1 MRLRGRFFFAAALLI
16 PANAIWII
24 QSEVMRYAGHPTT
37 ISLFY
42 NTIFWLCV
50 LLAFNGLIG
59 RVLPKAVFSRLELLT
74 LYGMLNICTGIA
86 GHDSIEVLLPI
97 LAYPVYRANA
107 TNNWEQD
114 LIPKLPKHLVVTDKE
129 ALKPYFE
136 GHSTLYEASHIQAW
150 LVPTLCWCGFL
161 TTMIVLFM
169 FLNVLL
175 RRRWTESEK
184 LAFPLI
190 QLPLELTAPGAPL
203 LKNKV
208 LWAGVAIAVLLQ
220 LWNGA
225 AVLNPQVPLIQLK
238 YVDQGPTNF
247 PTRPWSAI
255 GWLPMG
261 FYPFGIALGVLLP
274 VDLIFSSWFFFLFYK
289 FQLVVSAWMAWDQEP
304 NFPYTDAQALGAYLG
319 IGVGAIW
326 AARRHFS
333 WLARVFFREEVE
345 APDPND
351 PISQRSAV
359 WGVLV
364 CLTLL
369 VTFFRFSGLSFLVI
383 GAGLV
388 IYLGIA
394 IAITRMRAELGP
406 PVHDLH
412 HAGAD
417 TMLPKIFGPTA
428 FSRDEHIGLS
438 FWWGFNRAYRGHTMP
453 IGIESLKMAEQAKV
467 GTRWPFFALIAA
479 AVLGPLCAFWALL
492 HLSYSYGAAG
502 AVAPPNV
509 MEIFGREAWNR
520 YNNWTGIPEPPHYR
534 EGAAVLAGMGFT
546 LLLNMIRGR
555 WIGFPFHPVGYAIAS
570 SWGMSVLWVPM
581 LIAWVIKIVI
591 LRYGGLATYRKCV
604 PFFLG
609 VILGECLM
617 GGFWNLT
624 GIVREVPTYA
634 FWP

>member
-326 AARRHFS
+326 AARRHFA

>member
-1 MRLRGRFFFAAALLI
+1 MRLRGRFVFAAVLLI
-16 PANAIWII
+16 PINAVWII

-37 ISLFY
+37 VALFY
-42 NTIFWLCV
+42 NTLFWLCAFLV
-50 LLAFNGLIG
+50 LNAMLG
-59 RVLPKAVFSRLELLT
+59 RISPKATFTRGELLT
-74 LYGMLNICTGIA
+74 LYGMLNICTGLA
-86 GHDSIEVLLPI
+86 GHDTIEVLLPI
-97 LAYPVYRANA
+97 LAYPIYRANA
-107 TNNWEQD
+107 TNNWELD
-114 LIPKLPKHLVVTDKE
+114 LIPRLPKHLVVTDKD

-136 GHSTLYEASHIQAW
+136 GHSSFYQAAHIKAW
-150 LVPTLCWCGFL
+150 LVPSLCWCGFL
-161 TTMIVLFM
+161 TTLVLLFL

-208 LWAGVAIAVLLQ
+208 LWAGVLLAVVLQ

-225 AVLNPQVPLIQLK
+225 AVLNPQVPIIPLK
-238 YVDQGPTNF
+238 YKDYGTVF
-247 PTRPWSAI
+247 ATRPWSAI
-255 GWLPMG
+255 GWVPVG

-274 VDLIFSSWFFFLFYK
+274 VDLIFSSWFFFLFWK
-289 FQLVVSAWMAWDQEP
+289 AQLVISAWMAWDQEP

-319 IGVGAIW
+319 IGLGALW
-326 AARRHFS
+326 SARRHLA
-333 WLARVFFREEVE
+333 WLARILFREEVE

-351 PISQRSAV
+351 PIPQRTAV
-359 WGVLV
+359 WGVLI
-364 CLTLL
+364 CLLLL
-369 VTFFRFSGLSFLVI
+369 VTFFRLSGLSYLVI
-383 GAGLV
+383 GAGLT

-394 IAITRMRAELGP
+394 IAITRMRAELGT

-417 TMLPKIFGPTA
+417 TMLPKVFGPTA
-428 FSRDEHIGLS
+428 FSREDHIGLS

-453 IGIESLKMAEQAKV
+453 IGIESLKMAEQGKQ
-467 GTRWPFFALIAA
+467 GTRGMFFALVAA
-479 AVLGPLCAFWALL
+479 AVVGPLCAFWALL
-492 HLSYSYGAAG
+492 HLSYAYGAAG
-502 AVAPPNV
+502 AIAPPNV
-509 MEIFGREAWNR
+509 MEIFGREAWER
-520 YNNWTGIPEPPHYR
+520 YNNWTGVPQPPHPQ
-534 EGAAVLAGMGFT
+534 EGMAIVLGFGLT
-546 LLLNMIRGR
+546 LLLNTIRGR

-581 LIAWVIKIVI
+581 LLAWVIKILL

-609 VILGECLM
+609 VILGECMM
-617 GGFWNLT
+617 GGFWNLI
-624 GIVREVPTYA
+624 GIAREVPTYA

>member
-1 MRLRGRFFFAAALLI
+1 MPLRGRFFFAALLLI
-16 PANAIWII
+16 PLNAFWII

-50 LLAFNGLIG
+50 LLALNGLVG
-59 RVLPKAVFSRLELLT
+59 RFFPKAVFSRLELLT
-74 LYGMLNICTGIA
+74 LYAMLNICSALA
-86 GHDSIEVLLPI
+86 GHDTIEVLLPI

-114 LIPKLPKHLVVTDKE
+114 LIPRLPKHLVVTDKD

-136 GHSTLYEASHIQAW
+136 GHSTLYQADHLRAW
-150 LVPTLCWCGFL
+150 LMPTLSWCGFL
-161 TTMIVLFM
+161 TTMVVLFM

-208 LWAGVAIAVLLQ
+208 LWAGILIAVVLQ
-220 LWNGA
+220 LWNGV

-238 YVDQGPTNF
+238 YVDQATNF

-255 GWLPMG
+255 GWLPVG

-274 VDLIFSSWFFFLFYK
+274 VDLIFSSWFFYLFWK
-289 FQLVVSAWMAWDQEP
+289 LQLVISAWLAWDQTP

-319 IGVGAIW
+319 IGIGAIW

-333 WLARVFFREEVE
+333 WLARVFFNEEKE
-345 APDPND
+345 TPDPND
-351 PISQRSAV
+351 PISQKSAV

-364 CLTLL
+364 CLALL
-369 VTFFRFSGLSFLVI
+369 VIFFRLSGLSFLVI
-383 GAGLV
+383 AV
-388 IYLGIA
+388 AMIIYLGIA
-394 IAITRMRAELGP
+394 IAVTRMRAELGP

-428 FSRDEHIGLS
+428 FSREDHIGLS
-438 FWWGFNRAYRGHTMP
+438 FWWGFNRAYRGHPMP
-453 IGIESLKMAEQAKV
+453 IGIESLKMAEQSKL
-467 GTRWPFFALIAA
+467 GTKGMFYALIGA

-492 HLSYSYGAAG
+492 HLSYAYGAAG
-502 AVAPPNV
+502 AIAPPNV

-520 YNNWTGIPEPPHYR
+520 YTNWTGIPEPPHPQ
-534 EGAAVLAGMGFT
+534 EGMAVLVGLGFT
-546 LLLNMIRGR
+546 LVLNMIRGR

-581 LIAWVIKIVI
+581 LVAWVVKILI
-591 LRYGGLATYRKCV
+591 LRYGGLGFYRKCV

-609 VILGECLM
+609 IILGECLM

-624 GIVREVPTYA
+624 GIAREVPTYA

>member
-1 MRLRGRFFFAAALLI
+1 MRLRGRFVFAAVLLI
-16 PANAIWII
+16 PINAVWII

-37 ISLFY
+37 VALFY
-42 NTIFWLCV
+42 NTLFWLCAFLV
-50 LLAFNGLIG
+50 LNALLG
-59 RVLPKAVFSRLELLT
+59 RISPKATFTRMELLT
-74 LYGMLNICTGIA
+74 LYGMLNICTGLA
-86 GHDSIEVLLPI
+86 GHDTIEVLLPI
-97 LAYPVYRANA
+97 LAYPIYRANS

-114 LIPKLPKHLVVTDKE
+114 LIPRLPKHLVVTDKE

-136 GHSTLYEASHIQAW
+136 GHSSFYQLAHLKAW
-150 LVPTLCWCGFL
+150 LVPSLCWCGFL
-161 TTMIVLFM
+161 TTLVLLFL

-208 LWAGVAIAVLLQ
+208 LWAGVLLAVALQ

-225 AVLNPQVPLIQLK
+225 AVLNPQVPLIPLK
-238 YVDQGPTNF
+238 YKDYGTVF
-247 PTRPWSAI
+247 ATRPWSAI
-255 GWLPMG
+255 GWVPIG

-274 VDLIFSSWFFFLFYK
+274 VDLIFSSWFFFLFWK
-289 FQLVVSAWMAWDQEP
+289 LQLVVSAWMAWDQEP

-319 IGVGAIW
+319 IGLGALW
-326 AARRHFS
+326 SARRHFA
-333 WLARVFFREEVE
+333 WLVRVLFREEPE
-345 APDPND
+345 TPDPND
-351 PISQRSAV
+351 PIPQRTAV
-359 WGVLV
+359 WGALICIV
-364 CLTLL
+364 LL
-369 VTFFRFSGLSFLVI
+369 VTFFRLSGLSYIVI

-394 IAITRMRAELGP
+394 IAITRMRAELGA

-417 TMLPKIFGPTA
+417 TMLPKVFGPTA
-428 FSRDEHIGLS
+428 FSREDHIGLS

-453 IGIESLKMAEQAKV
+453 IGIESLKMAEQGKQ
-467 GTRWPFFALIAA
+467 GTRGMFFALVAA
-479 AVLGPLCAFWALL
+479 AVVGPLCAFWALL
-492 HLSYSYGAAG
+492 HLSYAYGAAG
-502 AVAPPNV
+502 AIAPPNV
-509 MEIFGREAWNR
+509 MEIFGREAWER
-520 YNNWTGIPEPPHYR
+520 YNNWTGVPHPPHPK
-534 EGAAVLAGMGFT
+534 EGLAIGLGFGLT
-546 LLLNMIRGR
+546 LLLNTIRGR

-581 LIAWVIKIVI
+581 LLAWLIKILL

-609 VILGECLM
+609 VILGECMM
-617 GGFWNLT
+617 GGFWNLI
-624 GIVREVPTYA
+624 GIAREVPTYA

>member
-1 MRLRGRFFFAAALLI
+1 MRLRGRFYFAAVLLLPI
-16 PANAIWII
+16 NAIWII

-42 NTIFWLCV
+42 NTIFWLCC
-50 LLAFNGLIG
+50 LLALNGLIG
-59 RVLPKAVFSRLELLT
+59 RIFPKATFSRLELLT
-74 LYGMLNICTGIA
+74 LYGMLNICTAIA

-97 LAYPVYRANA
+97 LAYPIYRANS

-114 LIPKLPKHLVVTDKE
+114 LIPRLPKHLVVTDKD

-136 GHSTLYEASHIQAW
+136 GHSTLYQANHLQAW

-161 TTMIVLFM
+161 TTLMVLFL

-203 LKNKV
+203 LKNKI

-225 AVLNPQVPLIQLK
+225 AVLDPQIPLIALK
-238 YVDQGPTNF
+238 YKDQATNF
-247 PTRPWSAI
+247 PTRPWSAM
-255 GWLPMG
+255 GWLPVG

-289 FQLVVSAWMAWDQEP
+289 AQLIVSAWMAWDQEP

-319 IGVGAIW
+319 IGLGALW
-326 AARRHFS
+326 GARRHFA
-333 WLARVFFREEVE
+333 WLARVFFREEKE
-345 APDPND
+345 TPDPND
-351 PISQRSAV
+351 PISQRTAL
-359 WGVLV
+359 WGILV

-369 VTFFRFSGLSFLVI
+369 VTFFRLSGLSYLVI
-383 GAGLV
+383 AAALV

-394 IAITRMRAELGP
+394 VAVTRMRAELGP

-428 FSRDEHIGLS
+428 FSRDEHIAFS

-453 IGIESLKMAEQAKV
+453 IGIESLKMAEVGKL
-467 GTRWPFFALIAA
+467 GTRGMFFALCAA
-479 AVLGPLCAFWALL
+479 AVVGPLLGFWALL
-492 HLSYSYGAAG
+492 HLAYAYGAAG

-509 MEIFGREAWNR
+509 MEIFGREAWTR
-520 YNNWTGIPEPPHYR
+520 YNNWTGIPEPPHFR
-534 EGAAVLAGMGFT
+534 EGAAVVVGFGFT
-546 LLLNMIRGR
+546 LLLNLIRGR

-581 LIAWVIKIVI
+581 LIAWVVKILI
-591 LRYGGLATYRKCV
+591 LRYGGLGLYRKCV

-617 GGFWNLT
+617 GGFWNLS
-624 GIVREVPTYA
+624 GIAREVPTYA

>member
-16 PANAIWII
+16 PINAFWII

-42 NTIFWLCV
+42 NTIFWLCLLLV
-50 LLAFNGLIG
+50 LNGLLG
-59 RVLPKAVFSRLELLT
+59 RLSPKAVFSRLELLT
-74 LYGMLNICTGIA
+74 LYGMLNICSALT
-86 GHDSIEVLLPI
+86 GHDTIEVLLPI
-97 LAYPVYRANA
+97 LAYPLYRANT
-107 TNNWEQD
+107 TNNWELD
-114 LIPKLPKHLVVTDKE
+114 LIPRLPKHLVVTDKA
-129 ALKPYFE
+129 ALKGYFE
-136 GHSTLYEASHIQAW
+136 GHSSFYQIEHLRAW
-150 LVPTLCWCGFL
+150 FLPSLCWCGFL
-161 TTMIVLFM
+161 TTLVMLFM
-169 FLNVLL
+169 FLNVIL

-208 LWAGVAIAVLLQ
+208 LWAGLLLAVAIQ
-220 LWNGA
+220 LWDGA
-225 AVLNPQVPLIQLK
+225 AVLNPQVPLIPLK
-238 YVDQGPTNF
+238 YQDQVKVQF

-255 GWLPMG
+255 GWMPIG
-261 FYPFGIALGVLLP
+261 FYPFGIALGLLLP
-274 VDLIFSSWFFFLFYK
+274 LDLIFSSWFFFLFWK
-289 FQLVVSAWMAWDQEP
+289 AQLLVSAWMAWDQEP

-319 IGVGAIW
+319 IGIGAVW
-326 AARRHFS
+326 SARRHVV
-333 WLARVFFREEVE
+333 WLAKIFFREEVE
-345 APDPND
+345 PPDPND
-351 PISQRSAV
+351 PISQRSAI

-364 CLTLL
+364 CLALL
-369 VTFFRFSGLSFLVI
+369 VTFFRLSGLSYLVI
-383 GAGLV
+383 GVALV

-417 TMLPKIFGPTA
+417 TMLPKIFGPTS
-428 FSRDEHIGLS
+428 FSRDDQVALS

-453 IGIESLKMAEQAKV
+453 IGIESIKMAEEGKL
-467 GTRWPFFALIAA
+467 GTRGMFFALLVAG
-479 AVLGPLCAFWALL
+479 VVGPLCAFWALL
-492 HLSYSYGAAG
+492 HLAYAYGAAG
-502 AVAPPNV
+502 AIAPPNV
-509 MEIFGREAWNR
+509 MEIFGREAWDR
-520 YNNWTGIPEPPHYR
+520 YNNWTGVPQPPHPQ
-534 EGAAVLAGMGFT
+534 EGFAVLAGLGFT
-546 LLLNMIRGR
+546 LLLNTIRGR

-581 LIAWVIKIVI
+581 LIAWVVKILI
-591 LRYGGLATYRKCV
+591 LRYGGLTIYRKCV

-617 GGFWNLT
+617 GGFWNLI
-624 GIVREVPTYA
+624 GIAREVPTYA

>member
-1 MRLRGRFFFAAALLI
+1 MRLRGRFIFAAALLI
-16 PANAIWII
+16 PTNAIWII

-50 LLAFNGLIG
+50 LLAINGLIG
-59 RVLPKAVFSRLELLT
+59 RFFPKAVFSRLELLT
-74 LYGMLNICTGIA
+74 LYGVLNICTGLA
-86 GHDSIEVLLPI
+86 GHDTIEVLLPI
-97 LAYPVYRANA
+97 LAYPIYRANA

-136 GHSTLYEASHIQAW
+136 GHSTLYQADHLRAW
-150 LVPTLCWCGFL
+150 LVPTLCWCGLL
-161 TTMIVLFM
+161 TTLVTLFM
-169 FLNVLL
+169 FLNVIL

-208 LWAGVAIAVLLQ
+208 LWAGVMIAVILQ
-220 LWNGA
+220 LWNGV

-289 FQLVVSAWMAWDQEP
+289 LQLVVSAWMAWDQEP

-319 IGVGAIW
+319 IGIGALW
-326 AARRHFS
+326 AARRHFA
-333 WLARVFFREEVE
+333 WLLRVFFNEEKE
-345 APDPND
+345 EPDPND
-351 PISQRSAV
+351 PISQRAAI
-359 WGVLV
+359 WGVLA
-364 CLTLL
+364 CLLAL
-369 VTFFRFSGLSFLVI
+369 VIFFRFSGLSFLVI

-428 FSRDEHIGLS
+428 FSREEHIGLS
-438 FWWGFNRAYRGHTMP
+438 FWWGFNRAYRGHVMP
-453 IGIESLKMAEQAKV
+453 IGIESLKMAEQAKQ
-467 GTRWPFFALIAA
+467 GTRGMFFALIAA
-479 AVLGPLCAFWALL
+479 AVVGPLCAFWALL
-492 HLSYSYGAAG
+492 HLSYTYGAAG
-502 AVAPPNV
+502 AIAPPNV
-509 MEIFGREAWNR
+509 MEIFGREAWDR
-520 YNNWTGIPEPPHYR
+520 YNNWTGVPQPPHPR
-534 EGAAVLAGMGFT
+534 EGMAVVAGLGFT
-546 LLLNMIRGR
+546 LLLNTIRGR

-581 LIAWVIKIVI
+581 LVAWLVKILI
-591 LRYGGLATYRKCV
+591 LRYGGLGLYRKCV

-609 VILGECLM
+609 IILGECLM

-624 GIVREVPTYA
+624 GIAREVPTYA